1 MQTTYTRIS
10 DKITERIK
18 KLIEDQDLG
27 QGDRIPSERQL
38 AEQFNVSRSPVR
50 EAIRS
55 LNSQGLLITKPG
67 GGTYVQTAPVAWP
80 AQSIGSLTTL
90 LNEDPHYRYDVLET
104 RHALE
109 SSTAWHAA
117 LRATKK
123 DKQKIKAC
131 FDIMISHQ
139 QQGDADLSA
148 RSDAQFHLAIA
159 EASHNIVLVQIMRG
173 LFELVFSTVKENRQ
187 IMFSFDNEARLKE
200 LTKQHES
207 VMQAIFDGDPQS
219 AQRIMNQHIDF
230 VRTTIRT
237 SEENEAR
244 LQRSHRLSDI
254 PSKL

>member
-1 MQTTYTRIS
+1 METTYMRVS
-10 DKITERIK
+10 DKITEMIK
-18 KLIEDQDLG
+18 QLIADQNLG

-38 AEQFNVSRSPVR
+38 AEQFKVSRSPVR

-55 LNSQGLLITKPG
+55 LNSQGLLMTKPG
-67 GGTYVQTAPVAWP
+67 GGTYVQTETTTWP
-80 AQSIGSLTTL
+80 AQSIDTLTTL

-123 DKQKIKAC
+123 DKQKIKEC
-131 FDIMISHQ
+131 FDIMIAHQ

-159 EASHNIVLVQIMRG
+159 EASHNAVLVQIMRG
-173 LFELVFSTVKENRQ
+173 LFNLMFSTVKENRQ
-187 IMFSFDNEARLKE
+187 IMFSFDNETRLKE
-200 LTKQHES
+200 LTKQHEG
-207 VMQAIFDGDPQS
+207 VMQAIFNGDAERAKQ
-219 AQRIMNQHIDF
+219 IMDQHIEF
-230 VRTTIRT
+230 VRSTIRT

-244 LQRSHRLSDI
+244 LQRAHRLHDI
-254 PSKL
+254 TLKL